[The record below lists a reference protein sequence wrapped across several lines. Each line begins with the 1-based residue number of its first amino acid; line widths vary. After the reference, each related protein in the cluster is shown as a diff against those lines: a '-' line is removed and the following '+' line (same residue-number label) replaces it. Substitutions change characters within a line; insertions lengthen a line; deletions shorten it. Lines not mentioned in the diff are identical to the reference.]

1 MLTFGQNGVNQQ
13 LFFGFFY
20 LVFGIECAQP
30 SASDLRLVVL
40 ELCEW
45 VSIGISLG
53 LLFSFGFSDDAVIW
67 LLVSGDVWE
76 VVGLVVLCVNIGV
89 SSLHF
94 QPKLYRPQLLT
105 RNSMLLQNLALLLLI
120 YTACILG

>member
-13 LFFGFFY
+13 LLSGIFY
-20 LVFGIECAQP
+20 LVFGIECAQS
-30 SASDLRLVVL
+30 SASDLRLTVL

-53 LLFSFGFSDDAVIW
+53 LLFSLRLSGDAVIW
-67 LLVSGDVWE
+67 LLVSSVVWE
-76 VVGLVVLCVNIGV
+76 VVGLVVFCVNIGV

-105 RNSMLLQNLALLLLI
+105 ILL
-120 YTACILG
+120 